1 MYPGA
6 CFGRRY
12 FIQAFHFVAFHES
25 KQRSPTARGGRRW
38 LLARARGCV
47 CRVSVTS
54 RQRTPA
60 GVRCVLSIRVIREN
74 RHYRGDNER
83 NGTQDDFSSAS
94 MNRRIGEKGAR
105 RTRE

>member
-6 CFGRRY
+6 RFGRRY
-12 FIQAFHFVAFHES
+12 FIQDIPFRRVPR
-25 KQRSPTARGGRRW
+25 KQAALADGDGSWRAAVV
-38 LLARARGCV
+38 ARARGCV

-74 RHYRGDNER
+74 RHYRADN
-83 NGTQDDFSSAS
+83 G
-94 MNRRIGEKGAR
+94 RRDAG
-105 RTRE
+105 